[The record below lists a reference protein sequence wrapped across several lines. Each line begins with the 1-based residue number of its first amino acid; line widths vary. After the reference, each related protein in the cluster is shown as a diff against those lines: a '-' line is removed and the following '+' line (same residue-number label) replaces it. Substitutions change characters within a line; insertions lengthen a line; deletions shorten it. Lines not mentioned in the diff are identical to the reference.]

1 MGRERESLS
10 CLLLMTEGATP
21 TGVGLFGLLLCPTF
35 IGPTTKCII
44 TIDVSHACAVSPHKI
59 QGGLSQLFLF
69 YFFVFLGLYL
79 QHMEFPRLGV

>member
-59 QGGLSQLFLF
+59 QGGLSQLSQLFLF
-69 YFFVFLGLYL
+69 YFIFILFYFLS
-79 QHMEFPRLGV
+79 F